1 MSTALRRSSIHGQS
15 PPPLGLENG
24 ERTDR
29 RTFHAWYRT
38 TPEDF
43 KAELVGGE
51 IVVASPLK
59 VEHAEYHA
67 AVLVW
72 LFAYHQA
79 TPGTRVRD
87 NATVI
92 LGEDC
97 ELQPDCALV
106 LDPDRGGKSTV
117 DAEGFAIGPPE
128 LVVELAASSG
138 AIDLH
143 RKKDDYERH
152 GIGEYAVVVLR
163 ERRVCWFVLREGLFV
178 EMSPATDGVFRS
190 TKFPGLWLN
199 APALL
204 RLDPAEIVATLQ
216 GGLSSAEHAAFVR
229 TANESSLG

>member
-1 MSTALRRSSIHGQS
+1 MSTALRRSSVPGQS
-15 PPPLGLENG
+15 PPPFGLENG

-38 TPEDF
+38 TSPDF

-67 AVLVW
+67 AVLAW
-72 LFAYHQA
+72 LYAYHQA

-106 LDPDRGGKSTV
+106 LDPDRGGKSTI
-117 DAEGFAIGPPE
+117 DAEGFAVGPPE

-152 GIGEYAVVVLR
+152 GIGEYVVVVLR
-163 ERRVCWFVLREGLFV
+163 ERRVRWFVRREGLFV
-178 EMSPATDGVFRS
+178 EMSPSADGEFRS
-190 TKFPGLWLN
+190 ANFPGLWLN

-204 RLDPAEIVATLQ
+204 RLDPAAVAATLQ
-216 GGLSSAEHAAFVR
+216 AGLSSVEHAAFVVR
-229 TANESSLG
+229 PNGG